1 MTILHKLQ
9 LQSKKGLRLNEKSDG
24 IDEEETFNDMKN
36 YFEETEEWLYEE
48 GENASENSYNEML
61 NSLHGKLNTFEQ
73 WETKLR
79 KSKVMKEEKKRYRE
93 QKLHKSPR
101 NTDLISKQIPVTD
114 DDEELYPRRMH
125 REHTKNRPHHKDC
138 CQNHNSPK
146 DNVHSRPASGFTRG
160 NNRRSQMFDNPF

>member
-1 MTILHKLQ
+1 M
-9 LQSKKGLRLNEKSDG
+9 N
-24 IDEEETFNDMKN
+24 N

-61 NSLHGKLNTFEQ
+61 NSLHWKLNTFEQ

-101 NTDLISKQIPVTD
+101 HTNQIPV
-114 DDEELYPRRMH
+114 
-125 REHTKNRPHHKDC
+125 
-138 CQNHNSPK
+138 QS
-146 DNVHSRPASGFTRG
+146 
-160 NNRRSQMFDNPF
+160 